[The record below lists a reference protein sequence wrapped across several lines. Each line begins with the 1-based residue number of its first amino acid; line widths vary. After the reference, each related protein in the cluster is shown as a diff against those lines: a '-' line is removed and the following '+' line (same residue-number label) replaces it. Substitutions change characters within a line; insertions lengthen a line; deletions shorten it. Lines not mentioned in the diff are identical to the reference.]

1 MMPRGPASEPKLP
14 VRAAVPP
21 ATVAMSAEQQG
32 IEAQE

>member
-1 MMPRGPASEPKLP
+1 MTPRGPASDTKLP
-14 VRAAVPP
+14 ARAAVPP